1 MDFHDPE
8 RHVFTCYEPVSF
20 GLLERDEVET
30 GELAPLGGVTG

>member
-8 RHVFTCYEPVSF
+8 RHVFTCYELVSF

-30 GELAPLGGVTG
+30 GELAPLDGETV